1 MAQKVL
7 VQLVDD
13 LDGTSSLDVTTVLFG
28 LDGVTYEIDL
38 TESNAE
44 QLRERLA
51 EYVDSARRVGG
62 RVKRGTR
69 PGAGSKSANAS
80 EAGQIR
86 EWAQENGFELAGRGR
101 IPSHVVDA
109 YKQAQ
114 VGDKPKAKA
123 SAAAKAPAKRRSRAK
138 KS

>member
-51 EYVDSARRVGG
+51 EYLESARRVGG

-123 SAAAKAPAKRRSRAK
+123 AAAAKAPAKRRSRAK